1 MSGDDGGISGIPNDS
16 HLRDTTHED
25 SMSGW
30 PSSNS
35 STTILYKLEGK
46 NVRQKQSLS
55 KYLSEGSHKN
65 AKSKCRPQDND
76 VRYLHRS

>member
-30 PSSNS
+30 PSSNP

-46 NVRQKQSLS
+46 TGTSGTVSKQIL
-55 KYLSEGSHKN
+55 
-65 AKSKCRPQDND
+65 
-76 VRYLHRS
+76 V